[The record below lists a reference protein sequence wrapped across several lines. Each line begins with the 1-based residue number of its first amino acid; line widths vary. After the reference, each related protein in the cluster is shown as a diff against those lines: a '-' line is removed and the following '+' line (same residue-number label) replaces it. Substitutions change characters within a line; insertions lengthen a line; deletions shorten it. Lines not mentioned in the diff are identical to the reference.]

1 MMSNKS
7 FGILCDD
14 WTRNNPSYVTD
25 WNYILAENTFDLKVL
40 PSTIDADAK
49 ERVAARALI
58 PNEGDVDLKVA
69 AVVLELLKTQVGLYE
84 RYGIKV

>member
-1 MMSNKS
+1 MSNKS
-7 FGILCDD
+7 FGIMCDD
-14 WTRNNPSYVTD
+14 WMRNNPDYVTD
-25 WNYILAENTFDLKVL
+25 WNYILGDNTFDLKVL
-40 PSTIDADAK
+40 PAIRSEDAK
-49 ERVAARALI
+49 EKVAARALI